1 MGLHCESPPVCKCER
16 SFTRA
21 RAWPGHAA
29 AFPRRAQPGGRP
41 RAIKNGTRI
50 VPAAG
55 QVYHPSCSGTE
66 MATRLFSFSV
76 DVGCNKLHHFTC
88 LWTQP
93 RAGFSA
99 KKKKEKKKTS
109 KGGRAMGSSFLLGW
123 GKGPALWW
131 GSSFFVFFSLLF
143 DPAVRISTFSF
154 PPLCILRF
162 LFISSEETETRL
174 CWNGLFYYLKI
185 EKNDN
190 WCRNKQAAF

>member
-21 RAWPGHAA
+21 RAWPDHAQ
-29 AFPRRAQPGGRP
+29 AFTQRAQPGGRP

-55 QVYHPSCSGTE
+55 QVYHPSFSGTE

-76 DVGCNKLHHFTC
+76 DAGCNKLHHFTC

-93 RAGFSA
+93 RTGFSA
-99 KKKKEKKKTS
+99 QKQTS
-109 KGGRAMGSSFLLGW
+109 VGERLLVSAGVR
-123 GKGPALWW
+123 KGPALWW
-131 GSSFFVFFSLLF
+131 GFFLVYLIPRSTLVAFFL
-143 DPAVRISTFSF
+143 PP
-154 PPLCILRF
+154 PPLCF
-162 LFISSEETETRL
+162 EVLFISSEETETRL
-174 CWNGLFYYLKI
+174 CRNGLFYYLKI

-190 WCRNKQAAF
+190 WCQNKEAAF

>member
-21 RAWPGHAA
+21 RAWPDHAQ
-29 AFPRRAQPGGRP
+29 AFTQRAQPGGRP

-55 QVYHPSCSGTE
+55 QVYHPSFSGTE
-66 MATRLFSFSV
+66 MATQLFSFSV

-93 RAGFSA
+93 RTGFSA
-99 KKKKEKKKTS
+99 KKKKKKGK
-109 KGGRAMGSSFLLGW
+109 RAWAIGSLFLLGW
-123 GKGPALWW
+123 GR
-131 GSSFFVFFSLLF
+131 VLLS
-143 DPAVRISTFSF
+143 DGVSFSF
-154 PPLCILRF
+154 IWSRSPCRYIFPSPSPPPRTSYF
-162 LFISSEETETRL
+162 EVLFISSEETETRL
-174 CWNGLFYYLKI
+174 CRNGLFYYLKI

-190 WCRNKQAAF
+190 WCQNKQAAF